1 MLFKEITAI
10 FDWVYNVFSQLYS
23 QLEETEKLTKELEEI
38 INNSY
43 DGIAIVNAK
52 GVTIRVNPAMERLT
66 GLKAGEVIGKDMRQ
80 LVEEGVFTDSVSLR
94 VLEEKKP
101 ITIMQKSQT
110 GKQAIMTGTP
120 VRDELG
126 NISFVVINIR
136 DISELYALK
145 EQLKETRKLTHRY
158 HFEINEL
165 RLQAIEQHDIVAES
179 KLMQDILD
187 LALRVA
193 KVDSTVLLLGES
205 GVGKEVLA
213 KIIHKGSNRFKDGS
227 FIKINCG
234 AIPAGLLESEL
245 FGYEEG
251 AFTGAK
257 KKGKP
262 GMFQLASGGTLFLD
276 EIGELS
282 QDLQVKILRALQEQE
297 VTPLGGVKPVKVDVR
312 IIAATNKDLKK
323 MMREGTFRQ
332 DLFYRLNVVSIEIP
346 PLAKRKEDVPALI
359 NYFLSYFNKKYSF
372 KKSFAAEALK
382 IMFAYNWPGNVR
394 ELQNV
399 VERSMITA
407 QGEWIESNDLPEDLF
422 NQKKPEI
429 IIEEIMPLNE
439 AIELVEKNLIQ
450 KALALGGTTY
460 KAAELLKV
468 SQATVA
474 RKAIKYR

>member
-1 MLFKEITAI
+1 MFFEGMMQIV
-10 FDWVYNVFSQLYS
+10 DWFNDVFSQLFS
-23 QLEETEKLTKELEEI
+23 RLEEAERLNKELEEI

-66 GLKAGEVIGKDMRQ
+66 GLKAEEVLGKDMRQ

-94 VLEEKKP
+94 VLEEKRP
-101 ITIMQKSQT
+101 ITIMQKSRT
-110 GKQAIMTGTP
+110 GKQTIMTGTP
-120 VRDELG
+120 IKDDLG
-126 NISFVVINIR
+126 NISLVVINIR

-145 EQLKETRKLTHRY
+145 EQLEETRKLTHRY
-158 HFEINEL
+158 HYEINEL
-165 RLQAIEQHDIVAES
+165 RRQAIEQHDIVAES
-179 KLMQDILD
+179 KGMQEILD

-213 KIIHKGSNRFKDGS
+213 KIIHKASNRFKSGS
-227 FIKINCG
+227 YIKINCG
-234 AIPAGLLESEL
+234 AIPAGLLETEL

-276 EIGELS
+276 EIGELP

-297 VTPLGGVKPVKVDVR
+297 VTPLGGVTPVKVDVR
-312 IIAATNKDLKK
+312 FIAATNKDLKK
-323 MMREGTFRQ
+323 MMREGAFRH

-346 PLAKRKEDVPALI
+346 PLEKRKEDVPALI
-359 NYFLSYFNKKYSF
+359 NYFLIFFNKKYSF
-372 KKSFAAEALK
+372 KKNFTAEALK

-407 QGEWIESNDLPEDLF
+407 QGEWIDGEDLPEDLYI
-422 NQKKPEI
+422 QKKPQI
-429 IIEEIMPLNE
+429 MIDEIMPLNE

-450 KALALGGTTY
+450 KALARGGTTY